1 MNRRST
7 ALIVILSL
15 LAIFVTNTLAQ
26 GGSTPDDTPPAIP
39 DDTPPA
45 APEGAKAPGDDQ
57 NAKKPSGDN
66 PGTEAPSETVTE
78 GLPEGTSPG
87 NSGATYPVIGAIATA
102 VIANFF

>member
-26 GGSTPDDTPPAIP
+26 TETTEDPNLAPKVPGPEPEKDLKTDQQTVPEPKNTDGPPAGEPAGTEVPLEGST
-39 DDTPPA
+39 
-45 APEGAKAPGDDQ
+45 G
-57 NAKKPSGDN
+57 
-66 PGTEAPSETVTE
+66 
-78 GLPEGTSPG
+78 
-87 NSGATYPVIGAIATA
+87 SGATYPVIGAIATA

>member
-26 GGSTPDDTPPAIP
+26 DDGTPIP

-45 APEGAKAPGDDQ
+45 APEGAKVPPPLGDDQ

-87 NSGATYPVIGAIATA
+87 NSGVTYPVIEPLPLP
-102 VIANFF
+102 